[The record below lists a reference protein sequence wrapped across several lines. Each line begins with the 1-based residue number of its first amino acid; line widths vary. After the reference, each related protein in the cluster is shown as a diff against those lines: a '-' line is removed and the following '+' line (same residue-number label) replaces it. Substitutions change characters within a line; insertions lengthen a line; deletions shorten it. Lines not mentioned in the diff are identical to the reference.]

1 MQLSSQLDQLSE
13 VLGQHRLTLE
23 SCEQQ
28 ERTKQEA
35 LSMMG
40 RELEEKTREFEG
52 RQRDLEKVAERVALE
67 EDRLSKVT
75 WFYLLNYDK
84 IHILTCI

>member
-1 MQLSSQLDQLSE
+1 
-13 VLGQHRLTLE
+13 
-23 SCEQQ
+23 
-28 ERTKQEA
+28 
-35 LSMMG
+35 MMG

-75 WFYLLNYDK
+75 
-84 IHILTCI
+84 